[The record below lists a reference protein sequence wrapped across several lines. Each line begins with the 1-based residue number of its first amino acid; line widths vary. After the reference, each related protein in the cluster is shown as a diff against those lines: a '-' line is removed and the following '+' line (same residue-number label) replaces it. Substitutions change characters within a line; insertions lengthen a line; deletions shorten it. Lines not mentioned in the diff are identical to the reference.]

1 VIQCFVVNQLDNVV
15 EAMGQSVYFEDM
27 SKKHV
32 LNIST
37 FPSPVTTKESY
48 VGSISFFHRTRN
60 I

>member
-1 VIQCFVVNQLDNVV
+1 
-15 EAMGQSVYFEDM
+15 MGQSVHSEDM

-37 FPSPVTTKESY
+37 FPSPVTTIESY
-48 VGSISFFHRTRN
+48 VGSIHFFCTTRN